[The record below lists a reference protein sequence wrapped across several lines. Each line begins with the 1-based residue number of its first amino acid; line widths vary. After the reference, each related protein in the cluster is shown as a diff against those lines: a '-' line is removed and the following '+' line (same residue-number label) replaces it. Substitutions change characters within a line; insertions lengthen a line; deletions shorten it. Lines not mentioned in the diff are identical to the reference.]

1 MKLIS
6 SWSHYLEFQCD
17 DCGAIAHVDAARN
30 FPSPAACRSGK
41 CRTSPQQLEAA
52 THGAHLVQTGVV
64 AAHHGP

>member
-17 DCGAIAHVDAARN
+17 DCGATAHVDAARN
-30 FPSPAACRSGK
+30 FPSAVACRSGQ

-52 THGAHLVQTGVV
+52 ANDARLVQMGIP
-64 AAHHGP
+64 AGHRGC